1 MSQTKVQYIYVVDSN
16 GEPVMPTSRL
26 GMVRRWLKSGQ
37 AIWYGNSR
45 KIIQF
50 VRPITTHIQK
60 LTLGVDAGFHLGM
73 SVVGNHREYYSSES
87 IRKSEKD
94 KLTTRR
100 ELRRTRRNHL
110 RYRQVRF
117 NNRRREPGWLAP
129 SIQHR
134 LDFTIKEIN
143 RIYFFLPVTN
153 LIIEVA
159 PFDNQ
164 KLLNPKI
171 KPWEYTQGKMHGYK
185 TIKEYLLARD
195 NYRDALDGKQY
206 PASQLRVHHLVQR
219 KDGGTNQPD
228 NLVLLSDVHHNQAN
242 HVNGTLAQLRDNRQ
256 KTINY
261 QGAYFMSVLS
271 TRLSNYF
278 DNYTT
283 TQGYITANLRH
294 LYQIEK
300 SHRND
305 AFVIA
310 GGTNKDLRTSNAYLR
325 IKVANNNRVLQKF
338 YDAKYIDS
346 RDGKKKSGKEL
357 SSGRTKRSREIPYDN
372 QRVFRKEK
380 VTKGRVSIRRNH
392 YQIRPHDIVLNTK
405 TNQIEIAKGVQNR
418 GTVVKFLTNKT
429 VSISKVQCLY
439 HVNGLKEEQIKLQ
452 EKVSCDQTRAIHS
465 TVKTV
470 GIQPQN

>member
-1 MSQTKVQYIYVVDSN
+1 MSKSKTQYIYVVDAN
-16 GEPVMPTSRL
+16 GQPVMPTSRL

-37 AIWYGNSR
+37 AIWFGNSR

-50 VRPITTHIQK
+50 VRPITTYTQN
-60 LTLGVDAGFHLGM
+60 LTLGIDAGFHLGM

-117 NNRRREPGWLAP
+117 NNRRRKPGWLAP
-129 SIQHR
+129 SVQHR
-134 LDFTIKEIN
+134 LDFTIKEIKRVYN
-143 RIYFFLPVTN
+143 FLPITN
-153 LIIEVA
+153 LVVEVS

-164 KLLNPKI
+164 KLVNPTI
-171 KPWEYTQGKMHGYK
+171 KPWQYTQGKMHGFK
-185 TIKEYLLARD
+185 TVKDYLLARD

-206 PASQLRVHHLVQR
+206 PANQLRVHHLVQQ
-219 KDGGTNQPD
+219 KDGGSNQPD
-228 NLVLLSDVHHNQAN
+228 NLILLSDVHHNQAN
-242 HVNGTLAQLRDNRQ
+242 HVNGTLAKLRNNRQ
-256 KTINY
+256 KMIDY
-261 QGAYFMSVLS
+261 RGAYFMSILAV
-271 TRLSNYF
+271 RLSDYF
-278 DNYTT
+278 DNYQT

-310 GGTNKDLRTSNAYLR
+310 GGTDQDTRTSNIYLR
-325 IKVANNNRVLQKF
+325 TKVFNNNRVLQRF
-338 YDAKYIDS
+338 YDARYIDR

-357 SSGRTKRSREIPYDN
+357 SSGRTRRSKEIPYDN
-372 QRVFRKEK
+372 QRIFRQKK

-392 YQIRPHDIVLNTK
+392 YRIQPHDILLNTK
-405 TNQIEIAKGVQNR
+405 TDRIEIVKGVMSRGKTVLLQN
-418 GTVVKFLTNKT
+418 KKT
-429 VSISKVQCLY
+429 VSASKVICLY
-439 HVNGLKEEQIKLQ
+439 HINGLVEEQL
-452 EKVSCDQTRAIHS
+452 
-465 TVKTV
+465 
-470 GIQPQN
+470 

>member
-1 MSQTKVQYIYVVDSN
+1 MSKSKTQCIYVVDAN
-16 GEPVMPTSRL
+16 GQPVMPTSRL

-37 AIWYGNSR
+37 AIWFGNSR

-50 VRPITTHIQK
+50 VRPITTYTQN

-110 RYRQVRF
+110 RYRQKRF
-117 NNRRREPGWLAP
+117 NNRRRKPGWLAP
-129 SIQHR
+129 SVQHR
-134 LDFTIKEIN
+134 LDFTIKEIKRVYN
-143 RIYFFLPVTN
+143 FLPITN
-153 LIIEVA
+153 LVVEVS

-164 KLLNPKI
+164 KLVNPTI
-171 KPWEYTQGKMHGYK
+171 KPWQYTKGKMNGFK
-185 TIKEYLLARD
+185 TVKDYLLARD

-219 KDGGTNQPD
+219 KDGGSNQPD
-228 NLVLLSDVHHNQAN
+228 NLILLSDVHHNQAN
-242 HVNGTLAQLRDNRQ
+242 HVNGTLAKLRNNRQ
-256 KTINY
+256 KMIDY
-261 QGAYFMSVLS
+261 RGAYFMNILAA
-271 TRLSNYF
+271 RLSDYF
-278 DNYTT
+278 DNYQT

-310 GGTNKDLRTSNAYLR
+310 GGTDQDTRTNNIYLRT
-325 IKVANNNRVLQKF
+325 KVFNNNRVLQKF
-338 YDAKYIDS
+338 YDAKYIDR

-357 SSGRTKRSREIPYDN
+357 SSGRTRRSKEIPYDN
-372 QRVFRKEK
+372 QRIFRQKK
-380 VTKGRVSIRRNH
+380 VTKGRISIRRNH
-392 YQIRPHDIVLNTK
+392 YRIRPHDILLNTK
-405 TNQIEIAKGVQNR
+405 TDRIEIAKGVMSR
-418 GTVVKFLTNKT
+418 GKT
-429 VSISKVQCLY
+429 VLLQNKKTISTSKVICLY
-439 HVNGLKEEQIKLQ
+439 HVNGLVEEQL
-452 EKVSCDQTRAIHS
+452 
-465 TVKTV
+465 
-470 GIQPQN
+470 

>member
-1 MSQTKVQYIYVVDSN
+1 MSKSKTQYIYVVDAN
-16 GEPVMPTSRL
+16 GKPVMPTSRL

-37 AIWYGNSR
+37 AIWFGNSR

-50 VRPITTHIQK
+50 VRPITTYTQN

-110 RYRQVRF
+110 RYRQKRF
-117 NNRRREPGWLAP
+117 NNRRRKPGWLAP
-129 SIQHR
+129 SVQHR
-134 LDFTIKEIN
+134 LDFTIKEIKRVYN
-143 RIYFFLPVTN
+143 FLPITN
-153 LIIEVA
+153 LVVEVS

-164 KLLNPKI
+164 KLVNPTI
-171 KPWEYTQGKMHGYK
+171 KPWQYTKGKMNGFK
-185 TIKEYLLARD
+185 TVKDYLLARD

-219 KDGGTNQPD
+219 KDGGSNQPD
-228 NLVLLSDVHHNQAN
+228 NLILLSDVHHNQAN
-242 HVNGTLAQLRDNRQ
+242 HVNGTLAKLRNNRQ
-256 KTINY
+256 KMIDY
-261 QGAYFMSVLS
+261 HGAYFMSVLAA
-271 TRLSNYF
+271 RLSDYF
-278 DNYTT
+278 DSYQT

-310 GGTNKDLRTSNAYLR
+310 GGTDQDARTSNIYLR
-325 IKVANNNRVLQKF
+325 TKVFNNNRVSQRF
-338 YDAKYIDS
+338 YDARYIDR

-357 SSGRTKRSREIPYDN
+357 SSGRTRRSKEIPYDN
-372 QRVFRKEK
+372 QRIFRQKK
-380 VTKGRVSIRRNH
+380 VTKGRISIRRNH
-392 YQIRPHDIVLNTK
+392 YRIRPHDILLNTK
-405 TNQIEIAKGVQNR
+405 TDRIEIAKGVMSR
-418 GTVVKFLTNKT
+418 GKT
-429 VSISKVQCLY
+429 VLLQNKKTISTSKVICLY
-439 HVNGLKEEQIKLQ
+439 HVNGLVEEQL
-452 EKVSCDQTRAIHS
+452 
-465 TVKTV
+465 
-470 GIQPQN
+470 

>member
-1 MSQTKVQYIYVVDSN
+1 MSKSKTQYIYVVDAN
-16 GEPVMPTSRL
+16 GQPVMPTSRL

-37 AIWYGNSR
+37 AIWFGNSR

-50 VRPITTHIQK
+50 VRPITTYTQN

-117 NNRRREPGWLAP
+117 NNRRRKPGWLAP

-134 LDFTIKEIN
+134 LDFTIKEIKRVYN
-143 RIYFFLPVTN
+143 FLPINN
-153 LIIEVA
+153 LVVEVS

-164 KLLNPKI
+164 KLVNPNI
-171 KPWEYTQGKMHGYK
+171 KPWQYSQGKMHGFK
-185 TIKEYLLARD
+185 TVKDYLLARD

-219 KDGGTNQPD
+219 KDGGSNQPD
-228 NLVLLSDVHHNQAN
+228 NLILLSDVHHNQAN
-242 HVNGTLAQLRDNRQ
+242 HVNGTLAKLRNNRQ
-256 KTINY
+256 KMIDY
-261 QGAYFMSVLS
+261 RGAYFMSILAV
-271 TRLSNYF
+271 RLNDYF
-278 DNYTT
+278 DNYQT

-310 GGTNKDLRTSNAYLR
+310 GGTDQDTRTSNIYLLT
-325 IKVANNNRVLQKF
+325 KVANNNRVLQKF
-338 YDAKYIDS
+338 YDAKYIDR

-357 SSGRTKRSREIPYDN
+357 SSGRTRRSKEIPYNN
-372 QRVFRKEK
+372 QRIFRQKK

-392 YQIRPHDIVLNTK
+392 YQIRPHDILLNTK
-405 TNQIEIAKGVQNR
+405 TNRIEIAKSVMNR
-418 GTVVKFLTNKT
+418 GKTVLLQNKKT
-429 VSISKVQCLY
+429 VSASKVICLY
-439 HVNGLKEEQIKLQ
+439 HVNGLVEEQL
-452 EKVSCDQTRAIHS
+452 
-465 TVKTV
+465 
-470 GIQPQN
+470 

>member
-1 MSQTKVQYIYVVDSN
+1 MSKSKTQCIYVVDAN
-16 GEPVMPTSRL
+16 GRPVMPTSRL

-37 AIWYGNSR
+37 AIWFGNSR

-50 VRPITTHIQK
+50 VRPITTYTQN

-100 ELRRTRRNHL
+100 ELRRTRRNRL
-110 RYRQVRF
+110 RYRQARF
-117 NNRRREPGWLAP
+117 DNRRRKPGWLAP
-129 SIQHR
+129 SVQHR
-134 LDFTIKEIN
+134 LDFTIKEIKRVYN
-143 RIYFFLPVTN
+143 FLPITN
-153 LIIEVA
+153 LVVEVS

-164 KLLNPKI
+164 KLVNPTI
-171 KPWEYTQGKMHGYK
+171 KPWQYTKGKMNGFK
-185 TIKEYLLARD
+185 TVKDYLLARD

-219 KDGGTNQPD
+219 KDGGSNQPD
-228 NLVLLSDVHHNQAN
+228 NLILLSDVHHNQAN
-242 HVNGTLAQLRDNRQ
+242 HVNGTLAKLRNNRQ
-256 KTINY
+256 KMIDY
-261 QGAYFMSVLS
+261 HGAYFMSVLAA
-271 TRLSNYF
+271 RLSDYF
-278 DNYTT
+278 DSYQT

-310 GGTNKDLRTSNAYLR
+310 GGTDQDARTSNIYLR
-325 IKVANNNRVLQKF
+325 TKVFNNNRVSQRF
-338 YDAKYIDS
+338 YDARYIDR

-357 SSGRTKRSREIPYDN
+357 SSGRTRRSKEIPYDN
-372 QRVFRKEK
+372 QRILRQKK

-392 YQIRPHDIVLNTK
+392 YRIRPHDILLNTK
-405 TNQIEIAKGVQNR
+405 TDRIEIAKGVMSR
-418 GTVVKFLTNKT
+418 GKT
-429 VSISKVQCLY
+429 VLLQNKKTISTSKVICLY
-439 HVNGLKEEQIKLQ
+439 HVNGLVEEQL
-452 EKVSCDQTRAIHS
+452 
-465 TVKTV
+465 
-470 GIQPQN
+470 